1 MYLKEFRE
9 RLNLT
14 QNELSLKLDI
24 AQTTIAR
31 YENGKI
37 NPTSTIVFKYINE
50 LNANP
55 NFLFLGLEPITLN
68 LEEEYLSQQNNEI
81 LKDLSLSLSQNELNC
96 ELSKLLISITLDK
109 FSNKKDKSTIQNILN
124 ALKLEG
130 HFPYRPFLFLYYVF
144 KYVSNNKN
152 ELYQI
157 KSYKEYLINLVQRY
171 NQYTYKNDPLFT
183 KKIKSEISDNIELYC
198 NENEIKVLLE
208 NPQITIDKLEENM
221 TSSMIK
227 MHRKKDVNELF
238 TKI

>member
-31 YENGKI
+31 YENSKI

>member
-68 LEEEYLSQQNNEI
+68 LE
-81 LKDLSLSLSQNELNC
+81 
-96 ELSKLLISITLDK
+96 
-109 FSNKKDKSTIQNILN
+109 
-124 ALKLEG
+124 
-130 HFPYRPFLFLYYVF
+130 
-144 KYVSNNKN
+144 
-152 ELYQI
+152 
-157 KSYKEYLINLVQRY
+157 
-171 NQYTYKNDPLFT
+171 
-183 KKIKSEISDNIELYC
+183 
-198 NENEIKVLLE
+198 
-208 NPQITIDKLEENM
+208 
-221 TSSMIK
+221 
-227 MHRKKDVNELF
+227 
-238 TKI
+238 

>member
-68 LEEEYLSQQNNEI
+68 LEEEYLSQQNNEM

>member
-68 LEEEYLSQQNNEI
+68 LDEEYLSQQNNEM

-144 KYVSNNKN
+144 KYVKH
-152 ELYQI
+152 I
-157 KSYKEYLINLVQRY
+157 K
-171 NQYTYKNDPLFT
+171 
-183 KKIKSEISDNIELYC
+183 
-198 NENEIKVLLE
+198 
-208 NPQITIDKLEENM
+208 
-221 TSSMIK
+221 
-227 MHRKKDVNELF
+227 H
-238 TKI
+238 

>member
-31 YENGKI
+31 YENSKI

-68 LEEEYLSQQNNEI
+68 LDEEYLSQQNNEM

>member
-31 YENGKI
+31 YENAKI

-68 LEEEYLSQQNNEI
+68 LEEEYLSQQNNEM

>member
-1 MYLKEFRE
+1 MFLKEFRE

-68 LEEEYLSQQNNEI
+68 LDEEYLSQQNNEM

>member
-37 NPTSTIVFKYINE
+37 NPTSTIVFKYINQ

-81 LKDLSLSLSQNELNC
+81 LKDLSLSLSQNELNL
-96 ELSKLLISITLDK
+96 ELNKLFISITLNK
-109 FSNKKDKSTIQNILN
+109 FSNKEEKSTIQNILH
-124 ALKLEG
+124 ALKLEC

-144 KYVSNNKN
+144 KYVSENIN
-152 ELYQI
+152 ELKQI
-157 KSYKEYLINLVQRY
+157 KSYKDYLISLTQRY

-208 NPQITIDKLEENM
+208 NPKITIEKLEEKM
-221 TSSMIK
+221 TSSMVK
-227 MHRKKDVNELF
+227 MHRNKDVNELF
-238 TKI
+238 TKK

>member
-68 LEEEYLSQQNNEI
+68 LDEEYLSQQNNEM

>member
-31 YENGKI
+31 YENSKI

-81 LKDLSLSLSQNELNC
+81 LKDLSLSLSQNELNL
-96 ELSKLLISITLDK
+96 ELNKLFISITLNK
-109 FSNKKDKSTIQNILN
+109 FSNKEEKSTIQNILH
-124 ALKLEG
+124 ALKLED

-144 KYVSNNKN
+144 KYVSENIN
-152 ELYQI
+152 ELKQI
-157 KSYKEYLINLVQRY
+157 KSYKDYLISLTQRY

-208 NPQITIDKLEENM
+208 NPKITIEKLEEKM
-221 TSSMIK
+221 TSSMVK
-227 MHRKKDVNELF
+227 MHRNKDVNELF
-238 TKI
+238 MKK